1 MIELILFN
9 IFFFFFCSVT
19 AVAVEKVSSGRQ
31 LLDLTGKSS
40 KTYFVIGQRGSGK
53 SVLIEWAAEKF
64 HKKKFL
70 VLDMFDAGDY
80 ESCYWA
86 IPNCDTPHPKYPK
99 DKSKN
104 CNTPL
109 GFRKHCV
116 KCNSVLWG
124 NYCKKCKIHFESNEW
139 NWEVLKVCPKCKAP
153 VSEVKTDYSIL
164 FVHPSNA
171 QVSSVNPKIIPVSA
185 EKGLEVIVR
194 KALSGGHIISIACG
208 LFDADE
214 LYLTLANWMFEW
226 IDMKRDKIRRKAVIV
241 IREAANVAFSQT
253 KISEFQGDLKKAM
266 INLIRFARHYQT
278 TIFFDTQRF
287 KDLNIGIRDIVE
299 TIIIK
304 RHAFHG
310 MPDVVDVVHKSLE
323 WQRFKM
329 KEKGAELWEL
339 KKHLTLPT
347 ELFPS
352 QFIARFHDGYFVKNQ
367 NGMPKFHHRDPD
379 DFFLDYAG
387 LNVVKEPHKFLA
399 RDAQTVRQVPK
410 HILKN
415 LAHTM
420 VERDGISEDLVAEWL
435 NFAPTT
441 IRTWVNH
448 VEAELADD

>member
-1 MIELILFN
+1 M
-9 IFFFFFCSVT
+9 
-19 AVAVEKVSSGRQ
+19 AVAVEKRHSGRR
-31 LLDLTGKSS
+31 LLDLSGRKSL
-40 KTYFVIGQRGSGK
+40 TYFVIGQRGSGK
-53 SVLIEWAAEKF
+53 SVMIEWAAEKF
-64 HKKKFL
+64 HKHKFL
-70 VLDMFDAGDY
+70 ILDMFDAGDF

-86 IPNCDTPHPKYPK
+86 IPNCPTK
-99 DKSKN
+99 D
-104 CNTPL
+104 CDTPL

-116 KCNSVLWG
+116 RCDNILWG
-124 NYCKKCKIHFESNEW
+124 NYCKKCKIHFEDNEW
-139 NWEVLKVCPKCKAP
+139 KWVVLTHCPKCGADVKDA
-153 VSEVKTDYSIL
+153 KTDYSIL

-171 QVSSVNPKIIPVSA
+171 QVTSVNPKIIPISS
-185 EKGLEVIVR
+185 ERGLEAIVR
-194 KALSGGHIISIACG
+194 KALAGNHIISIACG

-214 LYLTLANWMFEW
+214 LYITLANWMFEW

-241 IREAANVAFSQT
+241 IREAANVAFSST
-253 KISEFQGDLKKAM
+253 KISEHQGDLKKAI

-287 KDLNIGIRDIVE
+287 KDLNIGVRDIVE

-304 RHAFHG
+304 RHGFHG
-310 MPDVVDVVHKSLE
+310 MPDVVDQIYKDLE
-323 WQRFKM
+323 YSRYKM
-329 KEKGAELWEL
+329 KQKGAELYQL
-339 KKHLTLPT
+339 KKHMTLPT

-352 QFIARFHDGYFVKNQ
+352 QFISRFHDGYYVRSQ

-399 RDAQTVRQVPK
+399 RDAQTIRQVPK

-420 VERDGISEDLVAEWL
+420 VDKDGISEDLVAEWL

-441 IRTWVNH
+441 IRTWVNA
-448 VEAELADD
+448 VESELEDG